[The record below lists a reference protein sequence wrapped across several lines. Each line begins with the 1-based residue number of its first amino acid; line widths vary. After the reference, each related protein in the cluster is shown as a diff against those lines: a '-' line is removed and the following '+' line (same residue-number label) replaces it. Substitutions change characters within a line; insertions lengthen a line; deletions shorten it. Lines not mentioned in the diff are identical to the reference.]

1 MILIAYI
8 NNSIYSMADN
18 NSNTSF
24 NNSESET
31 ELPNISTL
39 KPFDM
44 EPRKKVSDEHHAEYK
59 CQPKGVLIE

>member
-1 MILIAYI
+1 
-8 NNSIYSMADN
+8 MADN

-31 ELPNISTL
+31 ELLNISTQ

-59 CQPKGVLIE
+59 CQSKDVLSE